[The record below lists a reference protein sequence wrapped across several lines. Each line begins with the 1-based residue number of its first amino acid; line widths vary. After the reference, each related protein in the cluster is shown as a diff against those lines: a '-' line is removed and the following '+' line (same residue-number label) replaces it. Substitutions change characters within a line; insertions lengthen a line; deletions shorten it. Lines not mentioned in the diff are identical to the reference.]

1 MNYRQW
7 KKNYKKQHGHNPPA
21 NEDKRKIKKQ
31 VKRAI
36 AAYETLDLT
45 RTVAK
50 MLAAAGDAM
59 AEVFDGL
66 SKKHEGGSGILQGY
80 WRGRE

>member
-36 AAYETLDLT
+36 AAYETLETDYQK
-45 RTVAK
+45 A
-50 MLAAAGDAM
+50 
-59 AEVFDGL
+59 
-66 SKKHEGGSGILQGY
+66 
-80 WRGRE
+80 

>member
-21 NEDKRKIKKQ
+21 NEDKRKIKK
-31 VKRAI
+31 
-36 AAYETLDLT
+36 
-45 RTVAK
+45 
-50 MLAAAGDAM
+50 
-59 AEVFDGL
+59 
-66 SKKHEGGSGILQGY
+66 HEGGSGILQGY